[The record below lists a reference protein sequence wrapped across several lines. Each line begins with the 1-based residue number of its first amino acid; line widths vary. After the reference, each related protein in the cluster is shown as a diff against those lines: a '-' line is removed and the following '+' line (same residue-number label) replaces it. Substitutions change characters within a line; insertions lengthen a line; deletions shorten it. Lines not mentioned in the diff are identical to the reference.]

1 MAQEIEEDKSWLSST
16 ADFFKNLDY
25 KQLAEESIPIV
36 GENIIIGD
44 IKENLKEGSLG
55 SAALNTG
62 ALALGLFPLL
72 GDIAAK
78 PLRAAAKQLRKKDI
92 GEAKKLIDDD
102 VASEVWK
109 EKNRLPESQRQR
121 RIPEVQEAAE
131 QLSEGKITSKEYRRT
146 VKTNQPIELITKENF
161 PTMPTKTEIVGALK
175 GTDPRKVKT
184 GIVGLNKTIDNGTRV
199 ASRLDIPAYD
209 NYDKWI
215 VSLHDG
221 TKRGGE
227 AIGYGQTA
235 VLKNVEF
242 VSSAKGGLN
251 IAKGKSKATIARIHG
266 DYYNAEPEN
275 VYEAVKDLLD
285 SSEWIQVGMN
295 PFRHSYFYNKATGFP
310 VTRADE
316 VLQVGPLVLARGVKT
331 PTISDLKQL
340 KIKTSDGKIR
350 AFNEG
355 GPVMALEEQTE
366 MAFRDKPPEV
376 DPVSGNEVPPG
387 ALPEEVR
394 DDIPARLSEGE
405 YVVPADVLQYYGI
418 KFFEDLRGKA
428 KMELASME
436 ENGRMGG
443 EPVDDASMEG
453 MDDLPFSAEELNT
466 YDDGQDAPVREFDEG
481 GPVTEMASLNP
492 STFIKTYINE
502 AGNKL
507 YIRFVNGVA
516 IPPVPPGY
524 TEEGAIVDADPVD
537 PVVDAE
543 QRRLEAEA
551 NRNPEQDQSITDG
564 SKPTNRQTVG
574 ELLWTIQR
582 SVYKDAFPDSLS
594 AKVFE
599 SGSKAFPM
607 LSGLAGSMKGP
618 TTLEGAVAEAKARL
632 ARGKD
637 YQGVVLNDEEKSGLN
652 FIINLETKKLD
663 GATIYKNINAVYDIH
678 LGFTD
683 DAYIRNIRVPNL
695 RTGTGRQTYEGD
707 YETFLDPSTATATS
721 KFYKNKLDADA
732 ARIEMTKDYRGRTP
746 NVVTERF
753 ASIRAGE
760 GSNRSAKENEKTI
773 EKIKKNIS
781 KRNIK
786 EARIELDDREDSIY
800 IDGVKK
806 EPVNIRETTAKE
818 IAQKVGK
825 GYTGGVGFN
834 KGGLASRKKKKK

>member
-1 MAQEIEEDKSWLSST
+1 MAQEPEEDKSWLSST

-695 RTGTGRQTYEGD
+695 RTGTGRQTYKGD

-806 EPVNIRETTAKE
+806 EPVNRRETTAKE

>member
-1 MAQEIEEDKSWLSST
+1 MAQEIEEDKGFLQST

-25 KQLAEESIPIV
+25 KQLAEESMPIV

-62 ALALGLFPLL
+62 ALALGVFPLL

-92 GEAKKLIDDD
+92 GEATKLIDDD

-109 EKNRLPESQRQR
+109 EKNRLPESQRQK
-121 RIPEVQEAAE
+121 RIPKVQEAAQ
-131 QLSEGKITSKEYRRT
+131 QLSEGKITSKEYRHT

-175 GTDPRKVKT
+175 ATDPRKVKT
-184 GIVGLNKTIDNGTRV
+184 GIVGLNKTIADGTRV
-199 ASRLDIPAYD
+199 GSRLDIPAYD

-227 AIGYGQTA
+227 ALGYGQTA

-275 VYEAVKDLLD
+275 VYEAVRDLLG
-285 SSEWIQVGMN
+285 SSEWTQVGMN
-295 PFRHSYFYNKATGFP
+295 PFRHSYFYDKATGLP

-316 VLQVGPLVLARGVKT
+316 VLQVGPLVLARGVKK
-331 PTISDLKQL
+331 PTISELKQL

-366 MAFRDKPPEV
+366 MAFRDQPPRV

-418 KFFEDLRGKA
+418 KFFEDLRSKA
-428 KMELASME
+428 KTDLAGLE

-443 EPVDDASMEG
+443 EPMDDASMEG
-453 MDDLPFSAEELNT
+453 MEEMPFNLDELKTYEDDA
-466 YDDGQDAPVREFDEG
+466 EG
-481 GPVTEMASLNP
+481 GVQGFYEGGITSGVAPDTAV
-492 STFIKTYINE
+492 KTYINAE
-502 AGNKL
+502 GSRL
-507 YIRFVNGVA
+507 YIRFVNGIA

-524 TEEGAIVDADPVD
+524 VEEGVGEDATPVVD
-537 PVVDAE
+537 PVADAE
-543 QRRLEAEA
+543 QRRLERERNEDPEKDQSIWDGTKPPIRMTTGELAMAMAIHSGGGKIKADFLPGIAIAKGAIKLLGGSRSMSDILLKEA
-551 NRNPEQDQSITDG
+551 NRRVAKAEELGLNPTEI
-564 SKPTNRQTVG
+564 
-574 ELLWTIQR
+574 
-582 SVYKDAFPDSLS
+582 SVVKN
-594 AKVFE
+594 
-599 SGSKAFPM
+599 
-607 LSGLAGSMKGP
+607 LAGLDPKKINTWRNTISLAVDKGGAA
-618 TTLEGAVAEAKARL
+618 TTLNKFSDIFKG
-632 ARGKD
+632 RG
-637 YQGVVLNDEEKSGLN
+637 NP
-652 FIINLETKKLD
+652 T
-663 GATIYKNINAVYDIH
+663 
-678 LGFTD
+678 
-683 DAYIRNIRVPNL
+683 
-695 RTGTGRQTYEGD
+695 RTGTGIIDFTDFDQGEQVQKMSREMAIADQKAREKAQVQIDKYKDSEQSVLEQVEENREEQQEETEKQE
-707 YETFLDPSTATATS
+707 ETFQA
-721 KFYKNKLDADA
+721 
-732 ARIEMTKDYRGRTP
+732 
-746 NVVTERF
+746 
-753 ASIRAGE
+753 
-760 GSNRSAKENEKTI
+760 EKTAAKT
-773 EKIKKNIS
+773 E
-781 KRNIK
+781 
-786 EARIELDDREDSIY
+786 EAPTSSGSAYSGSSGGRREF
-800 IDGVKK
+800 GM
-806 EPVNIRETTAKE
+806 
-818 IAQKVGK
+818 
-825 GYTGGVGFN
+825 N
-834 KGGLASRKKKKK
+834 KGGLASKRKKKK